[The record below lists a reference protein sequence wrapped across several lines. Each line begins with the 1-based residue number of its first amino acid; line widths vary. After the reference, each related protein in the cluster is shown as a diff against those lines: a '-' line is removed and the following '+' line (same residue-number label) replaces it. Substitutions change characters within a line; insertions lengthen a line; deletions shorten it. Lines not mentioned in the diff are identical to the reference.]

1 MLDLLCAAGTEI
13 IETEDI
19 LDIYEHRNYLNY
31 VVTYIAG
38 FVVYKIKKNILFT
51 VCEKS
56 LGTKES
62 GSTLIGRKNR
72 GTCNSWIPK
81 N

>member
-19 LDIYEHRNYLNY
+19 LDIYENRNYLDD

-38 FVVYKIKKNILFT
+38 FVVYKIKKKILCT

-62 GSTLIGRKNR
+62 GSALIGRKN
-72 GTCNSWIPK
+72 TND
-81 N
+81 